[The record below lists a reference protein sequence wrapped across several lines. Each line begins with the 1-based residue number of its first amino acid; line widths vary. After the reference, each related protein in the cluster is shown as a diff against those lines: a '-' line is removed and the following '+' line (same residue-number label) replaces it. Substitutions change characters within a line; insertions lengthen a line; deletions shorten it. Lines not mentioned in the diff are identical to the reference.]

1 MTSGL
6 VKCIR
11 CKRVSFAVSRA
22 EALAH
27 IASFNSYYETLDE
40 DGKSSFG
47 GPSSLDNYL
56 CLCGGSDFVPA
67 ADGDVPDGATIS
79 GVLYE
84 PHPIPPA

>member
-1 MTSGL
+1 MTPEL
-6 VKCIR
+6 VRCIK

-22 EALAH
+22 EALGH
-27 IASFNSYYETLDE
+27 ISSFNAYYEALDE
-40 DGKSSFG
+40 AGKSSFG

-56 CLCGGSDFVPA
+56 CLCGGADFVPA
-67 ADGDVPDGATIS
+67 AEGDVPDGSTIS